1 MRVILSRLLHRSR
14 NVRVIAVLALSLM
27 AGSAHAELA
36 RLYYGVGFSD
46 GSVEIPGDGDRS
58 LGTINATVGLQLL
71 DFLGVELEA
80 GAASDQVNSMLSEPQ
95 VQYQSAMLRL
105 GYRWDR
111 AAVYVLGGQA
121 RLDIDSDLN
130 NTDSG
135 NAIGLG
141 LNLFGNETTALN
153 LHVLRFDEGAF
164 TTATIGFQ
172 YYFGGFR

>member
-1 MRVILSRLLHRSR
+1 MREILSALARRASAR
-14 NVRVIAVLALSLM
+14 RIAAALALALA
-27 AGSAHAELA
+27 AGGAQADVA

-46 GSVEIPGDGDRS
+46 GSVEIPGNDDKS
-58 LGTINATVGLQLL
+58 LGTISATLGLQLVEY
-71 DFLGVELEA
+71 LGVELQA

-111 AAVYVLGGQA
+111 AAVYLLAGQA
-121 RLDIDSDLN
+121 RLDIDKDLN

-135 NAIGLG
+135 NVLGVG

-153 LHVLRFDEGAF
+153 LNVLRFDEGAF